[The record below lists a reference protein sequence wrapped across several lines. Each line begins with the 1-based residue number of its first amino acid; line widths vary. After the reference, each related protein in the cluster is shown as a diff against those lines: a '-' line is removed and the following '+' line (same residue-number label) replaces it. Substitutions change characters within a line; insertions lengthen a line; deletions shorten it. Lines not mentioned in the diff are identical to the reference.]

1 MLIPLNLDRER
12 PLQQQL
18 FDQLRDL
25 IVSGRLAA
33 GSRMP
38 SSRMLADEFAV
49 SRITVLLTYER
60 MIADG
65 LLETL
70 PARGTFVR
78 GQPRPVPVLAG
89 SQGRRTCRT
98 LDELDVDQPDPAEF
112 PTRRWRALVRESLDR
127 LGATLAMERT
137 DGHPDLR
144 RAIAGWLSASRGLN
158 VSPDQVVLAACRQ
171 QALYLAVHLL
181 LLPGQTAVVEDPCHR
196 AIDYILTSAA
206 ARLVRVPVDDDGIRL
221 TELPRE
227 GAALVH
233 VTPEH
238 QQPLGMLMSVPRRE
252 ALLNWTKRTGSMIL
266 EEDCDG
272 ELRYGRMDLPP
283 LMASDRDQRV
293 VHVGSFAASL
303 GPGVSSGYLVVP
315 ANRIDAALSV
325 RRLIDGHAGW
335 LEESALAELLG
346 SGAYARH
353 LHQLRKTYL
362 SRRDALIRSL
372 QHHFGGAG
380 GFTGIQAGLHLIW
393 HYPPVLGSAAKVA
406 ALARQAGL
414 RATPSPVSAS
424 GAGASGI
431 QVGFGMPGVRQIE
444 AAVAHLAACLCP
456 AEQDTL
462 AAN

>member
-1 MLIPLNLDRER
+1 MLIPLKLDRDR

-18 FDQLRDL
+18 FNQLREL
-25 IVSGRLAA
+25 IISGRLSA
-33 GSRMP
+33 GARMP
-38 SSRMLADEFAV
+38 SSRMLAEEFAI

-78 GQPRPVPVLAG
+78 GAVRTAPLAPG
-89 SQGRRTCRT
+89 APGRRAC
-98 LDELDVDQPDPAEF
+98 LSPEDLDVGRPDPAEF
-112 PTRRWRALVRESLDR
+112 PTRRWRALVRESLER
-127 LGATLAMERT
+127 IGATLAVERT

-144 RAIAGWLSASRGLN
+144 RAIAAWLSTSRGLSVN
-158 VSPDQVVLAACRQ
+158 PDQVVLAACRQ

-181 LLPGQTAVVEDPCHR
+181 LRPGQIAIVEDPCHGS
-196 AIDYILTSAA
+196 IDYILTSAA
-206 ARLVRVPVDDDGIRL
+206 ARMLRVPVDEDGLRADA
-221 TELPRE
+221 LPGQ

-238 QQPLGMLMSVPRRE
+238 QQPLGMDMSLARRE
-252 ALLNWTKRTGSMIL
+252 ALLNWAKQTDSMVL

-283 LMASDRDQRV
+283 LMALDRDARV

-303 GPGVSSGYLVVP
+303 GPGVALGYLVVP
-315 ANRIDAALSV
+315 AQRVDAALSV

-335 LEESALAELLG
+335 LEESALAALLS

-362 SRRDALIRSL
+362 TRRDALIRALRYNVPGPSR
-372 QHHFGGAG
+372 FSG
-380 GFTGIQAGLHLIW
+380 TQAGLYLIW
-393 HYPPVLGSAAKVA
+393 HYPPALGPAATVA
-406 ALARQAGL
+406 AIARQAGL
-414 RATPSPVSAS
+414 LASPIAG
-424 GAGASGI
+424 GAAGGCV
-431 QVGFGMPGVRQIE
+431 QLGFGVPGLRQIE
-444 AAVAHLAACLCP
+444 GAVAHMAACLCP
-456 AEQDTL
+456 AAEQDAM